1 MWIPQK
7 HSKPAFFKASQ
18 RQNQGFPDDSNGKES
33 ACHVGDLHSI
43 PGLGRSPGE
52 GNGNPLQY
60 SCLENSVDREAWWL
74 QSMGSQSRT
83 RLSNS
88 HTHIHTHTHTHTHTK
103 AKPKLRHPLIQTQLH
118 WISLLL
124 NYYKLFHL
132 SRMRMLE
139 RPGLLREIYLCALRV
154 FIILALVALLSAWKA
169 MSVV

>member
-1 MWIPQK
+1 MTQMVKSLPAMWETCIQSLGWEDLLEKEMATHSSILVWRIPWTE
-7 HSKPAFFKASQ
+7 KPGDYSPWGH
-18 RQNQGFPDDSNGKES
+18 R
-33 ACHVGDLHSI
+33 VGHDW
-43 PGLGRSPGE
+43 
-52 GNGNPLQY
+52 
-60 SCLENSVDREAWWL
+60 A
-74 QSMGSQSRT
+74 
-83 RLSNS
+83 
-88 HTHIHTHTHTHTHTK
+88 THIHTYTHTHTHTHTHTK